1 MGFNFKSSEN
11 KLQRQAKYAP
21 AKRYTA
27 KWQWYLLVLIIVSP
41 IFYFGYKFFSDSFIP
56 KAEGHVTFDK
66 LELKSPASL
75 YVKKIYV
82 KQGDKIKKN
91 QLLILLDDPDS
102 MEEIKYLNKEID
114 FLDNK
119 RHFSQNP
126 ESKYLLEMKS
136 EAQNYLAEIKKN
148 YDKLKALRKKGLTT
162 IIDMQEARIDLN
174 EARVQVYD
182 MDKKIAESNHNYELK
197 MEELYDAKI
206 RKLKAEIEKVKH
218 KQEVCYIKSAQ
229 NGTVV
234 ELNVDEKEFAAEDKE
249 LLVIATDKNMHIRA
263 YLPSKFLSKGIQ
275 EGTKVT
281 LNFPNNLDCEG
292 IIYKIK
298 KQAELNPN
306 ANSVIKKEKNRV
318 VILIKIVG
326 DFPVKYK
333 ISGLP
338 VEVSFDL
345 MSSFL

>member
-1 MGFNFKSSEN
+1 MSFNFKSSDN
-11 KLQRQAKYAP
+11 KLQKQAKYAP
-21 AKRYTA
+21 AKRHTA
-27 KWQWYLLVLIIVSP
+27 KWQWYLLVLIIISP

-56 KAEGHVTFDK
+56 KADGHVTFDK
-66 LELKSPASL
+66 LELKSPANL
-75 YVKKIYV
+75 YIKKIYI
-82 KQGDKIKKN
+82 KQGEKVKKN
-91 QLLILLDDPDS
+91 QLLVLLDDPES
-102 MEEIKYLNKEID
+102 MEEVKYLNNEIE
-114 FLDNK
+114 FLNNK
-119 RHFSQNP
+119 KSSTKNP
-126 ESKYLLEMKS
+126 ELKHLLEMKS
-136 EAQNYLAEIKKN
+136 EAQNYLEEIKKN
-148 YDKLKALRKKGLTT
+148 YGHLLKLRKKGLSTFLEL
-162 IIDMQEARIDLN
+162 QEARTDLN
-174 EARVQVYD
+174 EARVQVYE

-197 MEELYDAKI
+197 IEELYDAKI

-218 KQEVCYIKSAQ
+218 KHDVCNIRTPQ
-229 NGTVV
+229 DGTVL
-234 ELNVDEKEFAAEDKE
+234 ELNVDEKEYATMDKE

-281 LNFPNNLDCEG
+281 LTFPDNIERSG

-298 KQAELNPN
+298 KKAELNPN

-345 MSSFL
+345 MTSIL